1 MAAQLL
7 RTDEAT
13 LQARAV
19 RSWRRVRRA
28 RRDSLTPGSKSR
40 FTTRRPILI
49 ERASEGGHSSQDAAR
64 EQDRAN
70 QNRHPHGAHDTE
82 PFLVRRRVG
91 NFAFQNFAHRTT
103 RSMIRN
109 AVSCARGP
117 LVREKLATIVER
129 LTPSSKSRR
138 CRFSVTTTIGAP
150 SLYCEGTPELA
161 PLQEFSGGRLPG
173 RAVWRNPGWGGQW
186 TGTWFRRAGRLRVGP
201 GARR

>member
-7 RTDEAT
+7 RADEAT

-19 RSWRRVRRA
+19 RSWRRARRT
-28 RRDSLTPGSKSR
+28 RRDSTTPDSKSR

-117 LVREKLATIVER
+117 LVREKLATIVAVVEKPEVSLFGHNNDR
-129 LTPSSKSRR
+129 GPPALLRGDPGTSAAARVQRKKAGGKS
-138 CRFSVTTTIGAP
+138 G
-150 SLYCEGTPELA
+150 LA
-161 PLQEFSGGRLPG
+161 
-173 RAVWRNPGWGGQW
+173 
-186 TGTWFRRAGRLRVGP
+186 
-201 GARR
+201 